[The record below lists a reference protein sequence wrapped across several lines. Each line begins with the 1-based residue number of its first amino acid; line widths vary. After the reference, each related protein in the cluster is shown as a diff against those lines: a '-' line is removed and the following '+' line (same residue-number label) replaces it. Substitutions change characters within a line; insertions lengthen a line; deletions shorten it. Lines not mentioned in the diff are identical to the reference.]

1 MQFFGGFTSN
11 VNWIAHLTFSIR
23 NSFKHQFSNLIE
35 VFRSKD
41 ASFCKFIYPDK
52 GTKIIVKGVDGIQI
66 EYEMVPET
74 SFYDYGI
81 EIYWNAS
88 IIIPTSDELERLKV
102 LSKYYE
108 KPRVAH

>member
-74 SFYDYGI
+74 SF
-81 EIYWNAS
+81 
-88 IIIPTSDELERLKV
+88 
-102 LSKYYE
+102 
-108 KPRVAH
+108 